1 VGRRAFIIA
10 ILCARL
16 FGCVEL
22 EKKPDP
28 PDSDIS
34 SSGLICVYNSIF
46 NDCGHPEGDRPKAPP
61 SVE

>member
-16 FGCVEL
+16 LGCVEL

-28 PDSDIS
+28 PGSDIS
-34 SSGLICVYNSIF
+34 ASGVVCIYDSIS
-46 NDCGHPEGDRPKAPP
+46 NDFGHPEGDRPKAPP